1 MRNFQR
7 TIKNNGTLSGTGLHT
22 GKKAVIYF
30 LPAPINHGIKF
41 QRTDLKNLPIIN
53 ADVDNVIAVD
63 RGTTLSQNNAIIS
76 TVEHL
81 LAAIIGLQIDNLL
94 IQIDGEEIPI
104 LDGSS
109 IEFVK
114 SLESCEF
121 KDQDA
126 ARNYI
131 EISDRILYKDEKNNV
146 EIAAY
151 PHNNYR
157 ITSMVD
163 YNSKVLGSQHYT
175 LNKIS
180 KFKKEISK
188 ARTFCFL
195 HEIEELFNK
204 NLIKGGDLNNAIVI
218 VDKILKKS
226 KLDQIS
232 KMMGRKKVNV
242 EKEGI
247 LNNTK
252 LQYNYEPARHKLLD
266 IIGDLA
272 LVGRP
277 IKGHI
282 IAARPGHKSNIEF
295 AKILKKS
302 LKSNKINAPKYDPNQ
317 SPVYDI
323 NEIKKIINH
332 RYPFLFVDKIT
343 YLDNSEVVGIK
354 NITTNEPFFEG
365 HFPNNPVFPGVILIE
380 ALAQVGGILVMHSID
395 NPKNHI
401 PYLAG
406 IENFRFRKMIRPG
419 DTIIMRLRFI
429 RPIKRNIAKM
439 KVEAFVGNEIVGE
452 GNMTATIAK
461 LDYERK

>member
-7 TIKNNGTLSGTGLHT
+7 TIKNSGRLSGIGLHT
-22 GKKAVIYF
+22 GKKANITF
-30 LPAPINHGIKF
+30 KPALINHGIKF
-41 QRTDLKNLPIIN
+41 QRIDLKDKPIIN
-53 ADVDNVIAVD
+53 ADVDNVVSVE
-63 RGTTLSQNNAIIS
+63 RGTTLSQNNATVA

-81 LAAIIGLQIDNLL
+81 LAAIVGLQIDNIM

-109 IEFVK
+109 IEFLEC
-114 SLESCEF
+114 LESCEF

-131 EISDRILYKDEKNNV
+131 EISDKIHYKDDKNNV
-146 EIAAY
+146 EIAIY
-151 PHNNYR
+151 PHNNHR
-157 ITSMVD
+157 ITCMVD
-163 YNSKVLGSQHYT
+163 YNSEILGSQHHT
-175 LNKIS
+175 LNKLS
-180 KFKKEISK
+180 KFKEEISR

-218 VDKILKKS
+218 VDKVLDKI
-226 KLDQIS
+226 KLDKIS
-232 KMMGRKKVNV
+232 KMMGRKKVEV
-242 EKEGI
+242 KKEGI
-247 LNNTK
+247 LNNTELK
-252 LQYNYEPARHKLLD
+252 YKNEPARHKLLD

-302 LKSNKINAPKYDPNQ
+302 LKKKNINAPKYDPSQ
-317 SPVYDI
+317 KPVLDI
-323 NEIKKIINH
+323 NGIKKILKH

-343 YLDNSEVVGIK
+343 YLDDSQVVGIK
-354 NITTNEPFFEG
+354 NVTSNEPFFEG
-365 HFPNNPVFPGVILIE
+365 HFPGNPVMPGVILIE
-380 ALAQVGGILVMHSID
+380 ALAQVGGILVMNSID
-395 NPKNHI
+395 DPKNHI

-406 IENFRFRKMIRPG
+406 VENFRFRKMIKPG
-419 DTIIMRLRFI
+419 DTIIMRLRFES
-429 RPIKRNIAKM
+429 PIKRGIAKM
-439 KVEAFVGNEIVGE
+439 KVEAFVSNDLVGD
-452 GNMTATIAK
+452 GNMTATISK
-461 LDYERK
+461 INYE